1 VSTEASPEV
10 SAEQHAKLHSFFVL
24 TIISEFSDKPIAH
37 AFLTCGPAGG
47 DHPYPVDACKQLSKV
62 NGHIEKIP
70 AWAQTVV
77 ATGNYSS
84 RF

>member
-1 VSTEASPEV
+1 LDNNHESKGFTKNGQVQAGPPTAL
-10 SAEQHAKLHSFFVL
+10 AEIREETGFTGRADYLDL
-24 TIISEFSDKPIAH
+24 
-37 AFLTCGPAGG
+37 
-47 DHPYPVDACKQLSKV
+47 
-62 NGHIEKIP
+62 P